1 MEMLEFVRQ
10 MTAHPAWKLLW
21 PLFCG
26 LGVFLMGLV
35 LRRFLMR
42 SLSRWAAATK
52 WQWDDLLVAALRGP
66 FVLWCLMAGL
76 YVAVV
81 ASPASTNVVSISG
94 KILSVL
100 WIFSLTLVAL
110 RIADQI
116 IRKYGTTL
124 AATLPLTS
132 LTQNLA
138 KGIIL
143 VVGALIILNSLGIS
157 IAPMLTALG
166 IGGLAVA
173 LALQDTLSNL
183 FSGIYVTAARQ
194 VRVGDYIKLE
204 SGEEGYVVDIAWRST
219 RIRNLPNNLIVI
231 PNTKLAQAIVTNY
244 DLPSKDLAVLAEVG
258 VDYRSD
264 LEQVERVTCAVGKQV
279 MQEVP
284 GGVPEFDPFIRY
296 HTFGDSSINFT
307 VILRAKTFVDQYLV
321 KHEFVKRLH
330 RAFTQE
336 GITIPFPI
344 RTVIMQAASPASAA
358 TQGKEDKGGQK

>member
-1 MEMLEFVRQ
+1 MLEFVRR
-10 MTAHPAWKLLW
+10 MTAHPTWELLW
-21 PLFCG
+21 PFFCG
-26 LGVFLMGLV
+26 FGVFLIGLV
-35 LRRFLMR
+35 LRRFLTR
-42 SLSRWAAATK
+42 RLSRWAAATK
-52 WQWDDLLVAALRGP
+52 WQWNDLLVAALSGP
-66 FVLWCLMAGL
+66 FVLWCLMAGF

-81 ASPASTNVVSISG
+81 ASPASSDMVSVSG

-100 WIFSLTLVAL
+100 WVFSLTLVAL

-116 IRKYGTTL
+116 IRQYGAQLT
-124 AATLPLTS
+124 ATLPLTS

-143 VVGALIILNSLGIS
+143 AVGALIILNSLGIS

-219 RIRNLPNNLIVI
+219 RIRNLPNNWIII

-244 DLPSKDLAVLAEVG
+244 DLPAQDMAVLVQVG

-264 LEQVERVTCAVGKQV
+264 LEQVERVTRAVGKQV

-296 HTFGDSSINFT
+296 HTFGDSSVNFT

-321 KHEFVKRLH
+321 KHEFIKRLH
-330 RAFTQE
+330 TRYQQE

-344 RTVIMQAASPASAA
+344 RTVL
-358 TQGKEDKGGQK
+358 TKGAD

>member
-1 MEMLEFVRQ
+1 M
-10 MTAHPAWKLLW
+10 AHSIWKLLW

-26 LGVFLMGLV
+26 LGVFLVGLM

-42 SLSRWAAATK
+42 NLSRWAAATK

-66 FVLWCLMAGL
+66 FVLWCLVAGL

-81 ASPASTNVVSISG
+81 ASPASAGVVSVSG
-94 KILSVL
+94 RILSVL
-100 WIFSLTLVAL
+100 WVFSLTLVAL
-110 RIADQI
+110 RIVDQI
-116 IRKYGTTL
+116 IRRYGAQLTT
-124 AATLPLTS
+124 TLPLTS

-138 KGIIL
+138 KGIVL
-143 VVGALIILNSLGIS
+143 VVGALIILNGLGIS

-219 RIRNLPNNLIVI
+219 RIRNLPNNWIII

-244 DLPSKDLAVLAEVG
+244 NLPSQDMAVLVQVG

-264 LEQVERVTCAVGKQV
+264 LEKVERVTCEAAKEV
-279 MQEVP
+279 MRKVP
-284 GGVPEFDPFIRY
+284 GGVPEFDPFIRC
-296 HTFGDSSINFT
+296 HTFADSSINFT
-307 VILRAKTFVDQYLV
+307 VILRAKTFVDQYLI
-321 KHEFVKRLH
+321 KHEFVKNLH
-330 RAFTQE
+330 RAFAQE

-344 RTVIMQAASPASAA
+344 RTVIMQAAAPVSAGTA
-358 TQGKEDKGGQK
+358 

>member
-1 MEMLEFVRQ
+1 MPEFIRQ
-10 MTAHPAWKLLW
+10 MMAHPSWEFLW
-21 PLFCG
+21 PLLCG
-26 LGVFLMGLV
+26 IGAFLIGLV

-42 SLSRWAAATK
+42 RLTRWAATTK

-66 FVLWCLMAGL
+66 FILWCLMAGL

-81 ASPASTNVVSISG
+81 ASPASADVVSVSG
-94 KILSVL
+94 KILSAL
-100 WIFSLTLVAL
+100 WVFSLTLVVL

-116 IRKYGTTL
+116 IRQYGAKLT
-124 AATLPLTS
+124 ATLPLTS

-143 VVGALIILNSLGIS
+143 VVGTLIILNGLGVS

-219 RIRNLPNNLIVI
+219 RIRNLPNNWIVI

-244 DLPSKDLAVLAEVG
+244 DLPSQDMAVLVQVG

-264 LEQVERVTCAVGKQV
+264 LEQVERVTCEVGKEV
-279 MQEVP
+279 MREVP

-307 VILRAKTFVDQYLV
+307 VVLRAKTFVDQYLV

-330 RAFTQE
+330 RAFAQE

-344 RTVIMQAASPASAA
+344 RTVIMESA
-358 TQGKEDKGGQK
+358 

>member
-1 MEMLEFVRQ
+1 
-10 MTAHPAWKLLW
+10 
-21 PLFCG
+21 
-26 LGVFLMGLV
+26 
-35 LRRFLMR
+35 MR
-42 SLSRWAAATK
+42 NLSRWAAATK

-66 FVLWCLMAGL
+66 FVLWCLVAGL

-81 ASPASTNVVSISG
+81 ASPASAGVVSVSG
-94 KILSVL
+94 RILSVL
-100 WIFSLTLVAL
+100 WVFSLTLVAL
-110 RIADQI
+110 RIVDQI
-116 IRKYGTTL
+116 IRRYGAQLTT
-124 AATLPLTS
+124 TLPLTS

-138 KGIIL
+138 KGIVL
-143 VVGALIILNSLGIS
+143 VVGALIILNGLGIS

-219 RIRNLPNNLIVI
+219 RIRNLPNNWIII

-244 DLPSKDLAVLAEVG
+244 NLPSQDMAVLVQVG

-264 LEQVERVTCAVGKQV
+264 LEKVERVTCEAAKEV
-279 MQEVP
+279 MRKVP
-284 GGVPEFDPFIRY
+284 GGVPEFDPFIRC
-296 HTFGDSSINFT
+296 HTFADSSINFT
-307 VILRAKTFVDQYLV
+307 VILRAKTFVDQYLI
-321 KHEFVKRLH
+321 KHEFVKNLH
-330 RAFTQE
+330 RAFAQE

-344 RTVIMQAASPASAA
+344 RTVIMQAAAPVSAGTA
-358 TQGKEDKGGQK
+358 

>member
-1 MEMLEFVRQ
+1 MVEFVRQ
-10 MTAHPAWKLLW
+10 VMAHPTWQLLG
-21 PLFCG
+21 PLLCG
-26 LGVFLMGLV
+26 FAVFLVGVV
-35 LRRFLMR
+35 LRGLLMR
-42 SLSRWAAATK
+42 RLSRWAAATK
-52 WQWDDLLVAALRGP
+52 RPWGDLLIATLRGP

-81 ASPASTNVVSISG
+81 ASPASANVVSVSG
-94 KILSVL
+94 KILAVL
-100 WIFSLTLVAL
+100 WVFSLTLVAL

-116 IRKYGTTL
+116 IRQYGVQL
-124 AATLPLTS
+124 ATALPLTS

-143 VVGALIILNSLGIS
+143 VVGALIILNSLGVS

-204 SGEEGYVVDIAWRST
+204 TGEEGYVVDIAWRST
-219 RIRNLPNNLIVI
+219 RIRNLPNNWIII

-244 DLPSKDLAVLAEVG
+244 DLPSQDMAVLVQVG

-264 LEQVERVTCAVGKQV
+264 LEKVERVTCQV
-279 MQEVP
+279 AKEVMSGVS

-296 HTFGDSSINFT
+296 HTFADSSIDFT
-307 VILRAKTFVDQYLV
+307 VILRSKTFVDQYLV

-330 RAFTQE
+330 RRYAQE

-344 RTVIMQAASPASAA
+344 RTVILQAAS
-358 TQGKEDKGGQK
+358 K